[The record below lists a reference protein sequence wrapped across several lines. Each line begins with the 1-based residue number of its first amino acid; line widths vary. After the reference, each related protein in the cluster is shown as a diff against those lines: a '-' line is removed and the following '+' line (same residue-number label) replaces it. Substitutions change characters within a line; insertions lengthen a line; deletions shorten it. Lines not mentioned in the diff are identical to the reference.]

1 MEPPQPPSDAAATAK
16 PGRNDSCP
24 CGSGRKYKFCCAAT
38 GPAGRKDAAI
48 LAAPPVSAQGVIQAA
63 ARLLRA
69 GKYEDAIA
77 PLLEATRLAPFN
89 ASVLSDLG
97 LAYLHCRRPSEAIPW
112 LRRSL
117 ALRPNFAATYYHL
130 GAALEETGADG
141 EALAA
146 YQRAI
151 ALNPKLAKA
160 HARIATFLVA
170 KGARS
175 KAAEAYDRA
184 AAAAGDTIFGQLFRI
199 NALMARDQTEEAERR
214 ARRLIERN
222 PASGDAHRLLGNLL
236 GEAGH
241 FDEAVKHLERSIALQ
256 PQSVS
261 DYSHLVAWRRLTE
274 ADRPL
279 ISRMLSRLEDR
290 DLSGLDRMS
299 VHFALGK
306 ALDDLEDNA
315 GAMRHFDAANEIR
328 HGLCRFDRN
337 EIERRID
344 RLIERFTGDFFAANR
359 AIGGDDATPVLVL
372 GMPRSGTTL
381 TERIISSHSRVAG
394 GGEVEFWTLH
404 GAALVTAATD
414 TLTAAAG
421 RLQSGYRRMLR
432 GVSPNALRVT
442 DKMPFNFLWL
452 GLIHLNFPNARVIH
466 CRRNPI
472 DTCLSIYTNL
482 FSTRWEFSG
491 DRGDLAFYYR
501 QYLRLMDHWR
511 SVLPPDRLLDVDYE
525 QLIADP
531 ERCARRLIAF
541 CGLHWEPACLQPEHN
556 HDRVRTAS
564 AWQAR
569 QPIYRGSVERW
580 RRYEPW
586 LGELRTLLPADAGSG
601 APTD

>member
-1 MEPPQPPSDAAATAK
+1 M
-16 PGRNDSCP
+16 PGRNDPCP
-24 CGSGRKYKFCCAAT
+24 CGSGRKYKFCCGVA
-38 GPAGRKDAAI
+38 GPAARKHAAI
-48 LAAPPVSAQGVIQAA
+48 LAAPPVSAQSVIEVAA
-63 ARLLRA
+63 SLLRA

-97 LAYLHCRRPSEAIPW
+97 LAYLHCHRPSEAVPW

-117 ALRPNFAATYYHL
+117 ALRPNFAATHYHL
-130 GAALEETGADG
+130 GAALEETGGDA

-170 KGARS
+170 KGVRRE
-175 KAAEAYDRA
+175 AAEAYDRA
-184 AAAAGDTIFGQLFRI
+184 AAAAGNANFGQLFRI
-199 NALMARDQTEEAERR
+199 KALMARDQTEEAEERL
-214 ARRLIERN
+214 RRLIERD
-222 PASGDAHRLLGNLL
+222 PASAEAHRLLGHLL

-241 FDEAVKHLERSIALQ
+241 FDEAVKHVERSIALQ

-261 DYSHLVAWRRLTE
+261 DYSGLVAWRRLTE

-279 ISRMLSRLEDR
+279 VSRMLSRLGDR
-290 DLSGLDRMS
+290 DLSELDRMPL
-299 VHFALGK
+299 HFALGK
-306 ALDDLEDNA
+306 ALDDLQDYD
-315 GAMRHFDAANEIR
+315 GAMRHFDAANRIR
-328 HGLCRFDRN
+328 HRLCRFDRN
-337 EIERRID
+337 ELERRID

-359 AIGGDDATPVLVL
+359 AIGSDDATPVLVL

-394 GGEVEFWTLH
+394 GGELEFWTFS
-404 GAALVTAATD
+404 GPALVTAATD
-414 TLTAAAG
+414 TLAAAAG
-421 RLQSGYRRMLR
+421 RFQSDYRQALR
-432 GVSPNALRVT
+432 GVSPDALRVT

-472 DTCLSIYTNL
+472 DTCLSIYTNQ
-482 FSTRWEFSG
+482 FSTRWEFCS

-501 QYLRLMDHWR
+501 QYVSLMDHWR
-511 SVLPPDRLLDVDYE
+511 SALPPDRLLDVDYE
-525 QLIADP
+525 ELIADP
-531 ERCARRLIAF
+531 ERSARRLIAF
-541 CGLHWEPACLQPEHN
+541 CGLDWEPACLQPEHN
-556 HDRVRTAS
+556 RDRVRTAS

-569 QPIYRGSVERW
+569 QPVYANSVERW
-580 RRYEPW
+580 RRYKPW
-586 LGELRTLLPADAGSG
+586 LGELKHLSPPDAGSG
-601 APTD
+601 DPTA